1 MGSFSFLK
9 ADNLTKIANIVYN
22 KPYKF
27 LIPAK
32 YGGGY
37 IKACYSD
44 YGEIKITVD
53 GEEAVYDM
61 YEILAVWNHLLLK
74 ENGCHVE
81 LTYDMI
87 RIPNKEGFHKV
98 VNFLPK
104 ISEKTNHN
112 RNLGLDLEFSG
123 DYFNPLVFPLKLVS
137 CSYKGTYEK
146 CEGVSIADPNQ
157 GFPALKRE
165 NMNNDYPGL
174 TYESMLRRVKKAE
187 EEFIAQFF
195 KKPYEY
201 KKKFYENN
209 VYAFTALAAHK
220 RVFNIIS
227 QHLIQELGLGET
239 KTTGLDKIT
248 NKEQTENGLAVD
260 ESIEAVE
267 KDVYKRKSKE
277 ESEKEETT
285 KEESLFTSISNS
297 LNGKYETLLNELKQS
312 REFYGKA
319 LDCNLKSIEQN
330 AKVLELLMKMI
341 EVTEEIRNKF
351 N

>member
-37 IKACYSD
+37 IKAYYSD

-53 GEEAVYDM
+53 GKEVVYDM
-61 YEILAVWNHLLLK
+61 YEILAVWNHLWLEEK
-74 ENGCHVE
+74 GYHVE
-81 LTYDMI
+81 LTYDII
-87 RIPNKEGFHKV
+87 RIPNKEGFHKI

-112 RNLGLDLEFSG
+112 RSLGIDLEFSG
-123 DYFNPLVFPLKLVS
+123 DYFSPLVFPLKLVS

-146 CEGVSIADPNQ
+146 CEGISIADPVQ
-157 GFPALKRE
+157 GFPAIYRDRMIE
-165 NMNNDYPGL
+165 IYPGL
-174 TYESMLRRVKKAE
+174 TYENILKRVKKAE
-187 EEFIAQFF
+187 EEFITQFL

-201 KKKFYENN
+201 KKKFYEND
-209 VYAFTALAAHK
+209 VYTFTALTAHK

-227 QHLIQELGLGET
+227 QHLIQELGLGKT
-239 KTTGLDKIT
+239 KIIELDKLAD
-248 NKEQTENGLAVD
+248 KEQTKNGLVVD

-285 KEESLFTSISNS
+285 KEESLFTSIPNS
-297 LNGKYETLLNELKQS
+297 LDGKYETLLNELKQS
-312 REFYGKA
+312 RELYEKA

-341 EVTEEIRNKF
+341 EVVEEIRNKF

>member
-9 ADNLTKIANIVYN
+9 ADNLTKIANIVYD

-37 IKACYSD
+37 IKAYYSD

-61 YEILAVWNHLLLK
+61 YEILAVWNHLLLEK
-74 ENGCHVE
+74 NGCHVD

-112 RNLGLDLEFSG
+112 RSLGLDIEFSD
-123 DYFNPLVFPLKLVS
+123 DYFSPLVFPLKLVS

-165 NMNNDYPGL
+165 NMNNDYPDL

-187 EEFIAQFF
+187 EEFIVQFF

-201 KKKFYENN
+201 KKKFYENDI
-209 VYAFTALAAHK
+209 YAFTALTTHK

-239 KTTGLDKIT
+239 KTTGLDKLA
-248 NKEQTENGLAVD
+248 NKEQTENGLAV
-260 ESIEAVE
+260 E
-267 KDVYKRKSKE
+267 KDE
-277 ESEKEETT
+277 AT
-285 KEESLFTSISNS
+285 KEEPLFISIPNS
-297 LNGKYETLLNELKQS
+297 LDGKYEALLNELKQS
-312 REFYGKA
+312 RELYKKA

-330 AKVLELLMKMI
+330 AKVLELFMKMI
-341 EVTEEIRNKF
+341 EVVEEIRNKI